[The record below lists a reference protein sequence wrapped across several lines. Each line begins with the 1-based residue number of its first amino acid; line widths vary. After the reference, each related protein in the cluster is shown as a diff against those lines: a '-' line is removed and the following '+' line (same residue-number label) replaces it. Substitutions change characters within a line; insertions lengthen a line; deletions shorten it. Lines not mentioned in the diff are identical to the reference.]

1 MGRVETIKTPKR
13 EKRVDKF
20 LDSIGRLQVIY
31 ISREKHKISLNFFLN
46 FYNNLNVFITQS
58 ALQLKLAL
66 VGGGFAEFCLNSIF
80 VFKIL
85 TLTFYHNLVRLSW
98 KKVLKEISTVLKC
111 FSLVDEVV

>member
-1 MGRVETIKTPKR
+1 MM
-13 EKRVDKF
+13 
-20 LDSIGRLQVIY
+20 
-31 ISREKHKISLNFFLN
+31 
-46 FYNNLNVFITQS
+46 
-58 ALQLKLAL
+58 LAL

-80 VFKIL
+80 VMKCNSFVFLNALSTGLVCKLVFSFKIL